1 MRERDTKKWSRTT
14 KPKNEQSSTNK
25 KEKWNQQIEERQM
38 RMEQVRGDDEK
49 VETKGSGGG
58 RESVEHEEVPMVSSQ
73 HHTHTQM
80 TYTTLIASR
89 ESYSFRAELER
100 DV

>member
-14 KPKNEQSSTNK
+14 RPKKEQSSTNK

-49 VETKGSGGG
+49 VETNGGAGG
-58 RESVEHEEVPMVSSQ
+58 REPVEHEEVPMVSSQ

-80 TYTTLIASR
+80 TYTTLIIAGKDIRFEQNSK
-89 ESYSFRAELER
+89 EI
-100 DV
+100 